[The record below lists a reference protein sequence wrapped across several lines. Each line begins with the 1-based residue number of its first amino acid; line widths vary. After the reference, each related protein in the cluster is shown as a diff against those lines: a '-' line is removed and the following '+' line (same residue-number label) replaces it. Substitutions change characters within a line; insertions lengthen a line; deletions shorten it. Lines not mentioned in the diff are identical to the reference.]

1 MARNP
6 SKRPSADP
14 NLNQGGFLAIWAVGL
29 ISAAGLVLACSGGS
43 PRDDGASASFEASP
57 VQATP
62 EVVAPAPTA
71 TQAAPEATQAIPT
84 PVSSPAPTPTPQLN
98 AGEAMIVGGLVR
110 TRTEPSSQSKQAG
123 TLEDLQR
130 VKIVRR
136 VAGENWLVGDQ
147 TWLSASPDWASEWFE
162 LEDGSYVFGAFV
174 FILAEGEIS
183 PTAPAPEGEE
193 RWIDIDL
200 SEQVA
205 RAMVGDRVVFEAP
218 ITSGQAP
225 FETPKGSLAIE
236 PDGRIAVEKMTA
248 SQAGYAEEVA
258 QYDVE
263 RVLFTQYF
271 DRIGNAL
278 HLNYWRPHSVFG
290 NTPTS
295 HGCAGLELHEAQY
308 LWLFA
313 TAGTRVEI
321 HD

>member
-1 MARNP
+1 MAAKPGRGSQTNRSRSQRGLLP
-6 SKRPSADP
+6 I
-14 NLNQGGFLAIWAVGL
+14 LALFSV
-29 ISAAGLVLACSGGS
+29 VLLSWACS
-43 PRDDGASASFEASP
+43 SAGTQDAPAREAP
-57 VQATP
+57 PTP
-62 EVVAPAPTA
+62 NPPTVAAPTA
-71 TQAAPEATQAIPT
+71 TQPPEATQSIPT
-84 PVSSPAPTPTPQLN
+84 AIASPGPTSTPQLA
-98 AGEAMIVGGLVR
+98 AGEAIVVGGEVR
-110 TRTEPSSQSKQAG
+110 TRAEPSSESELVG
-123 TLEDLQR
+123 SLDDLQR
-130 VKIVRR
+130 VTIVRR
-136 VAGENWLVGDQ
+136 VQGENWVIGDQ
-147 TWLSASPDWASEWFE
+147 TWVSTAPNWASEWFE
-162 LEDGSYVFGAFV
+162 LQDGSYVYGAFV
-174 FILAEGEIS
+174 FILKEGELS
-183 PTAPAPEGEE
+183 PTAPTPEGEE

-200 SEQVA
+200 SEQMA
-205 RAMVGDRVVFEAP
+205 RAMVGDQVVFEAP

-225 FETPKGSLAIE
+225 FETPKGSLAVE

-313 TAGTRVEI
+313 TAGTRIEI